1 LLEYDFIPS
10 GIDYGVMRILLLAV
24 GIFCLFCFLA
34 PSRSLAQQPPQ
45 YEEVIFGFTLKE
57 LGSYNIS
64 VAVRNDRI
72 YLPVMELFNIFEVYY
87 TLEGQNIIKGTYLS
101 SAFPMTIDPVRRTI
115 TVGDK
120 TYELTK
126 EDVFKGDL
134 DVYLSPEKFEEIFGI
149 SSTVNINRLQIISE
163 TTRELPALL
172 RKKTAQDRTDIRGG
186 SGVPTKYPLRY
197 DLERSLLG
205 GAVLD
210 YNVTTS
216 LNKFTSQGTS
226 YTFTG
231 GGEVA
236 GGDLQGSL
244 VGATGQ
250 SSSLTDTRWR
260 YVVRDNNFFSS
271 LMAGQITTGSDFVP
285 RVTGIALSNEPVEP
299 RIMFDNYVVDGY
311 TEPES
316 DVELYLNDRLIDFQK
331 TNAAG
336 YYRFQ
341 FPLTYGTMRI
351 AVKTFSKY
359 GDINVDE
366 KQVQIPFTFVP
377 NGVLSYNLQAG
388 KTNGNVGLPNDLYF
402 GNANLLYGATNWLT
416 LNGGL
421 EQSSKGSLRKPIVD
435 GGLSSR
441 LFSQYIVNMDVAP
454 NAYYRMNANALF
466 ASNAGFYIQYA
477 KNVLTDSLIGLSPQ
491 QTANL
496 TLFLPL
502 TFVST
507 GTGFRI
513 SEDYTDAVSGKRL
526 SPRLDL
532 LTRLTDVQLLM
543 SYSEVVNGA
552 DVRPLNLAGNGL
564 ITTTAMYMLPRGSF
578 LPNFLQGFLLR
589 GQAIYDLQ
597 AKTYQDASLQ
607 FSKTFMQIF
616 QFNLGF
622 ERNFAANSTSFQA
635 GLIMDLNVTRTS
647 SVFNES
653 EGSSTQR
660 HSLYG
665 SVAIDHNSGTAF
677 LSNREEIGKGGVDA
691 VLFVDNND
699 NGVYDAGDEL
709 IPAKGVKVD
718 GMGKI
723 ELGRDSVIRVS
734 QLQSYF
740 RYNLEVDRQQIDPNL
755 VPTKDKF
762 SFVVDPNQFR
772 RIEIPFYRGGTI
784 SGTVYLE
791 KEAERK
797 PLSGTRVIMRSTD
810 GAFGDTLRTFADG
823 GFYVMNVAPGS
834 YTLTV
839 DPTQLQFLQAVQKN
853 GPLSVTVHR
862 SRQGDI
868 IDTLEIVLTRLGPK
882 VNLKAEDDDQILTST
897 SNDVKTIQPA
907 EKQGGDR
914 LGGVTKTTLPVTPM
928 IEMKQTESMGTA
940 ERTEIAKA
948 KYKDAIGA
956 LKSSNHA
963 ETAALLQKM
972 LDEEV
977 PDGIADHCHYW
988 IGEIKFADQEYEK
1001 ALQEFHEV
1009 LMLDTWEKR
1018 GDAWLMVG
1026 MCYEKMGNKE
1036 RAREAFEKVVKDY
1049 PMTGNVRKAKEHI
1062 AGL

>member
-1 LLEYDFIPS
+1 
-10 GIDYGVMRILLLAV
+10 MRILLLAV

-34 PSRSLAQQPPQ
+34 PSRSLAQQSPQ

-64 VAVRNDRI
+64 VAVKNDRI

-101 SAFPMTIDPVRRTI
+101 SAFPMTIDPVKRI
-115 TVGDK
+115 ISLGKKQFD
-120 TYELTK
+120 LTK
-126 EDVFKGDL
+126 EELFKVDL
-134 DVYLSPEKFEEIFGI
+134 DIYLLPEKFEEIFGI
-149 SSTVNINRLQIISE
+149 SSTVNINRLQIVSE
-163 TTRELPALL
+163 TSKELPALL
-172 RKKTAQDRTDIRGG
+172 RKKAARDRTDIRGG
-186 SGVPTKYPLRY
+186 SGVPTRYPLRY
-197 DLERSLLG
+197 DLDRSYLG

-210 YNVTTS
+210 YNVSTS

-226 YTFTG
+226 YTLTG

-260 YVVRDNNFFSS
+260 YVVRENNYFSS
-271 LMAGQITTGSDFVP
+271 LSAGQITTGSDFVP

-299 RIMFDNYVVDGY
+299 RVMFDNYVVDGY

-388 KTNGNVGLPNDLYF
+388 KSIDNVGLPSDLYF

-421 EQSSKGSLRKPIVD
+421 EQSSKGSLRKPIFD

-441 LFSQYIVNMDVAP
+441 LFSQYIVNVDVAP

-466 ASNAGFYIQYA
+466 ASNAGFYLQYA

-491 QTANL
+491 QSANL

-502 TFVST
+502 TFVSS
-507 GTGFRI
+507 GTGFRL
-513 SEDYTDAVSGKRL
+513 SEDYTDGVSGKRL
-526 SPRLDL
+526 SPRFDL
-532 LTRLTDVQLLM
+532 LTRLTDIQLLL
-543 SYSEVVNGA
+543 SYSEKMNGA
-552 DVRPLNLAGNGL
+552 GVRPLNLAGNGL
-564 ITTTAMYMLPRGSF
+564 FTATAMCMLPRGSF

-589 GQAIYDLQ
+589 GQAIYDMQ
-597 AKTYQDASLQ
+597 AKSFQDASLQ

-622 ERNFAANSTSFQA
+622 ERNFAAKATSFQA

-647 SVFNES
+647 SVLNMS

-665 SVAIDHNSGTAF
+665 SVALDHNSGTVF
-677 LSNREEIGKGGVDA
+677 LSNREEIGKGGIDVA
-691 VLFVDNND
+691 LFVDNN
-699 NGVYDAGDEL
+699 NNSVYDHGDEL

-755 VPTKDKF
+755 VPTIDKF

-797 PLSGTRVIMRSTD
+797 PLSGIRVIMRSTD
-810 GAFGDTLRTFADG
+810 AAFGDTLRTFADG
-823 GFYVMNVAPGS
+823 GFYIMNVAPRS

-839 DPTQLQFLQAVQKN
+839 DPTQLQFLEAVQKD

-862 SRQGDI
+862 SPQGDI
-868 IDTLEIVLTRLGPK
+868 IDTLEIVLKRPGPK
-882 VNLKAEDDDQILTST
+882 VNLKLEEDHQTQT
-897 SNDVKTIQPA
+897 PKSNDLKTIGPA
-907 EKQGGDR
+907 EKKGADR
-914 LGGVTKTTLPVTPM
+914 LGAVTRPALPVTPM
-928 IEMKQTESMGTA
+928 TKMNQMELMGTA
-940 ERTEIAKA
+940 ERTEIAMA

-963 ETAALLQKM
+963 ETTALLQKM
-972 LDEEV
+972 LDEGV
-977 PDGIADHCHYW
+977 PDRIADHCHYW
-988 IGEIKFADQEYEK
+988 IGEIKYADQDYEK
-1001 ALQEFHEV
+1001 ALQEFNEV

-1018 GDAWLMVG
+1018 GDAWLMIG
-1026 MCYEKMGNKE
+1026 MCYEKLGNKE
-1036 RAREAFEKVVKDY
+1036 KAKQAFEKVIKDY
-1049 PMTGNVRKAKEHI
+1049 PMTGNVKTAKEHI